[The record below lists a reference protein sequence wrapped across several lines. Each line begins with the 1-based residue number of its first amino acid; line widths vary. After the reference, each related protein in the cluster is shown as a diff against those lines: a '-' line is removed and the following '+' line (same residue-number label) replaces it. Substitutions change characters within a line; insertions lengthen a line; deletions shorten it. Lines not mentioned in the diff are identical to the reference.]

1 MTNSVT
7 GQILLNQVEERDRI
21 LLVNPPV
28 FETRYSW
35 LQWNQPLDLLGIGA
49 YLNNSKGCGVE
60 LFDFMVP
67 NNKGRVQKKA
77 LNGRERYKQVGN
89 GQFAHKYPMWRFG
102 KPFDA
107 LKDWVVDR
115 RAEGERNEPTQVWIT
130 SLCSYWFASI
140 HQLCT
145 KLRLWLP
152 DAKLAVLGN
161 YPRFMLDNAVDFCD
175 ADLFVRTPLR
185 HADNGSSLKLYKGE
199 KPSFVSITLNPATA
213 IPTIREA
220 IDLGIF
226 RVAVFDAEDDICRDE
241 GKPLREI
248 VENTKGLH
256 PHLQFHAVSGLHPE
270 RVTPDLARMFADR
283 TFAELHFE
291 QSEEELDLDEVV
303 YKQCRAHLLEAGIDL
318 ADGNRTC
325 GFVWIGRPGETL
337 EGIVHRCFTV
347 LRTFG
352 SVILK
357 PYTATPGTELYEQ
370 HKEYLDDLSYADLS
384 PHRFPFAEHNGITR
398 YEYHDLY
405 RMAAFLNEKVR
416 SRSFD
421 FLNGSMG
428 AELLRNS
435 LRREVWDLEAFPLS
449 VID

>member
-7 GQILLNQVEERDRI
+7 GQTLLNQVQERDWI

-35 LQWNQPLDLLGIGA
+35 LRWNQPLDLLKIGA
-49 YLNNSKGCGVE
+49 YLKSNKDCGVE

-67 NNKGRVQKKA
+67 NNEGRVQKKA
-77 LNGRERYKQVGN
+77 LTGRERYKEVGD
-89 GQFAHKYPMWRFG
+89 GHFAYKYPMWRFG
-102 KPFDA
+102 RPFDA
-107 LKDWVVDR
+107 LKDWLIER
-115 RAEGERNEPTQVWIT
+115 RADNERCEPTQVWIT
-130 SLCSYWFASI
+130 SLCSYWYASI

-175 ADLFVRTPLR
+175 ADLIVRTQPR
-185 HADNGSSLKLYKGE
+185 HAALGSSLKLYADV
-199 KPSFVSITLNPATA
+199 KPPFVSVTLNPATA
-213 IPTIREA
+213 IPTIKEA
-220 IDLGIF
+220 IGLGVF
-226 RVAVFDAEDDICRDE
+226 RVAVFDAEDEICRDN

-248 VENTKGLH
+248 VESTKDLH
-256 PHLQFHAVSGLHPE
+256 SRLQFHAVSGLHPE
-270 RVTPDLARMFADR
+270 RVTPDLAKMFADR
-283 TFAELHFE
+283 TFAEMYFE
-291 QSEEELDLDEVV
+291 QSEEVLDLDEVA
-303 YKQCRAHLLEAGIDL
+303 YEQCRAYLVEAGMDL
-318 ADGNRTC
+318 SDGNKTC
-325 GFVWIGRPGETL
+325 GFVWIGRPDETL
-337 EGIVHRCFTV
+337 EGIVHRCLTI

-370 HKEYLDDLSYADLS
+370 HKEYLDDLPYANLS
-384 PHRFPFAEHNGITR
+384 PHRFPFAEYNGITR
-398 YEYHDLY
+398 NEYHDLY
-405 RMAAFLNEKVR
+405 RMAVFLNEKVR
-416 SRSFD
+416 DRSFD

-428 AELLRNS
+428 AQLLRNS
-435 LRREVWDLEAFPLS
+435 LRREVWNLEASPLS